1 MKGSSVM
8 ENPGDDSKSRSSQ
21 TKIVIV
27 LAFIVG
33 LLIGLVFHDTLI
45 QHLPNQFDIKSWY
58 PR

>member
-8 ENPGDDSKSRSSQ
+8 ENPGDDGKSRSSQ